1 MKHSLRLEHI
11 EISDIDREQ
20 LEEKLSRLEKHLLP
34 PYVTDVTISHDTH
47 HTSGDVVRCTIL
59 IEQGKH
65 VFRAE
70 RSRDSVQNAIDDSI
84 GAIKSELLSSHDRR
98 KEHN

>member
-11 EISDIDREQ
+11 TLSDTDREQ
-20 LEEKLSRLEKHLLP
+20 LEEKLNRLEKHVMM

-47 HTSGDVVRCTIL
+47 HTSGDVIRCTIL
-59 IEQGKH
+59 IEQGKK

-70 RSRDSVQNAIDDSI
+70 RSNSTVQNAIDASI
-84 GAIKSELLSSHDRR
+84 AALKSELLSSHDRR
-98 KEHN
+98 KDHK

>member
-11 EISDIDREQ
+11 TMSEIDKEQ
-20 LEEKLSRLEKHLLP
+20 LESKLNTLEKHLET

-47 HTSGDVVRCTIL
+47 HTKGNVVRCTII

-65 VFRAE
+65 VYRAE
-70 RSRDSVQNAIDDSI
+70 RSEETIQNAIDASLS
-84 GAIKSELLSSHDRR
+84 AIQSELRSSHDRR
-98 KEHN
+98 KEHK

>member
-20 LEEKLSRLEKHLLP
+20 LESKLNRLEKHVAI
-34 PYVTDVTISHDTH
+34 PYITDVLIAHDTH
-47 HTSGDVVRCTIL
+47 HTNGNVVRCTII

-65 VFRAE
+65 VYRAE
-70 RSRDSVQNAIDDSI
+70 RSESTVQNAIDKSI
-84 GAIKSELLSSHDRR
+84 AAIKSELDSAHDRR

>member
-11 EISDIDREQ
+11 ELSDTDKEA
-20 LEEKLSRLEKHLLP
+20 LETKLNKLEKHLET

-47 HTSGDVVRCTIL
+47 HVNGKVIRCTIV

-65 VFRAE
+65 LFRAE
-70 RSRDSVQNAIDDSI
+70 RSEETVQNAIDS
-84 GAIKSELLSSHDRR
+84 AVSALQSELRTNHERR

>member
-1 MKHSLRLEHI
+1 MKHSLRVEHI
-11 EISDIDREQ
+11 ELSQSDKEQ
-20 LEEKLSRLEKHLLP
+20 LESKLSRLEKHLVA

-47 HTSGDVVRCTIL
+47 HTKGDVISCTII

-70 RSRDSVQNAIDDSI
+70 RNAETVQNAIDESL
-84 GAIKSELLSSHDRR
+84 AAMQSELRSSHDRR

>member
-11 EISDIDREQ
+11 TLTDLDTQ
-20 LEEKLSRLEKHLLP
+20 HLEDKLNRIEKHLTA
-34 PYVTDVTISHDTH
+34 PYTVDVTLMHDTH
-47 HTSGDVVRCTIL
+47 HAKGNVVTCTII
-59 IEQGKH
+59 IEQGKE

-70 RSRDSVQNAIDDSI
+70 RAEATAENAIDSCI
-84 GAIKSELLSSHDRR
+84 AAIKSSLLSSHDRR

>member
-11 EISDIDREQ
+11 EISDDDKEQ
-20 LEEKLSRLEKHLLP
+20 LASKLERLEKHLQT

-47 HTSGDVVRCTIL
+47 HTHGNVVRCTIV
-59 IEQGKH
+59 IEQGKRLY
-65 VFRAE
+65 RAQ
-70 RSRDSVQNAIDDSI
+70 RSEETVQNAIDEALS
-84 GAIKSELLSSHDRR
+84 AISSELRSDHERR